1 MFRSGNFGDFD
12 EDPFFSDPFRA
23 HRDHM
28 RQMMRSFSEPFG
40 GRFMPSIMDGTSRD
54 HDAAEPPALRGEHR
68 STRRKAR
75 QARGEHANSTQE
87 GCSQAIPTTSFRTD
101 LSRSLLPFDST
112 DPPTNPF
119 GMFDSIMT
127 NMRSRMDG
135 MYKNFDMSTDANTH
149 SFSSSS
155 VMTYSKVGNDPPK
168 VFQASSSTRR
178 APGGVKETVRALKD
192 SESGLEKMAIGHHI
206 QDRGHVIEKKMNKK
220 TGDKELIQDFQN
232 MDESEAQ
239 SFDEEWQKELSKFRP
254 SGSPAQLEPPRR
266 RRGQQAP
273 LAGPERTHREQPKSK
288 PKSILKASN
297 STKQ

>member
-68 STRRKAR
+68 
-75 QARGEHANSTQE
+75 
-87 GCSQAIPTTSFRTD
+87 D